1 MGKIMK
7 KSGTKAATLSGGDAS
22 IPMKEANMCQAQSIA
37 ASLNP
42 SGYVTIGRKNA
53 GENMSERQAADR
65 AQARVSSSG
74 FPLEW
79 VRRSR
84 EGDSQ
89 AMELLYGR
97 FKTSFFGLAYR
108 YTYNAAAA
116 EDILQDVFIKI
127 FLHIH
132 ELDNDEAFV
141 GWAYRIAVNTCLSY
155 LRSHKIVAQ
164 KMVPFDVVEGIA
176 QDKRAPDHERMFDRT
191 MEDALQD
198 LSTKLRSVFV
208 LHDIQGFKHE
218 EVAQILGCSS
228 GTSKSQLFKARM
240 KIRQR
245 LQKKRLV

>member
-1 MGKIMK
+1 M
-7 KSGTKAATLSGGDAS
+7 SF
-22 IPMKEANMCQAQSIA
+22 AQTINA
-37 ASLNP
+37 CLVPA
-42 SGYVTIGRKNA
+42 GCVTIGRK
-53 GENMSERQAADR
+53 MSHAKLNEGQAAPGTR
-65 AQARVSSSG
+65 ERVASAG

-84 EGDSQ
+84 EGDSE

-97 FKTSFFGLAYR
+97 FKSSFFGLAYR

-127 FLHIH
+127 FTHVH

-155 LRSHKIVAQ
+155 LRRHKNIHQ
-164 KMVPFDVVEGIA
+164 KMVPFDSVEGIVQSKA
-176 QDKRAPDHERMFDRT
+176 ALDHERMFDRS
-191 MEDALQD
+191 MEEALQD

-218 EVAQILGCSS
+218 EVAQILGCSV
-228 GTSKSQLFKARM
+228 GTSKSQLFKARL

-245 LQKKRLV
+245 LQRKKLV

>member
-1 MGKIMK
+1 
-7 KSGTKAATLSGGDAS
+7 
-22 IPMKEANMCQAQSIA
+22 
-37 ASLNP
+37 
-42 SGYVTIGRKNA
+42 
-53 GENMSERQAADR
+53 MSHAKMNNKQAAPE
-65 AQARVSSSG
+65 AQERVSPAG

-97 FKTSFFGLAYR
+97 FKSSFFGLAYR
-108 YTYNAAAA
+108 YTYNATAA

-127 FLHIH
+127 YTHIH

-155 LRSHKIVAQ
+155 LRSNKNVQQ
-164 KMVPFDVVEGIA
+164 KMVPFDVVEGFA
-176 QDKRAPDHERMFDRT
+176 QSKAALDHERMFDRT
-191 MEDALQD
+191 MDEALQD
-198 LSTKLRSVFV
+198 LSTKLRSVFI

-218 EVAQILGCSS
+218 EVAQILGCSV

-245 LQKKRLV
+245 LQKKKLV

>member
-1 MGKIMK
+1 MCLAQ
-7 KSGTKAATLSGGDAS
+7 TAT
-22 IPMKEANMCQAQSIA
+22 

-42 SGYVTIGRKNA
+42 SGYVTIGRKI
-53 GENMSERQAADR
+53 GGQNMSADMTEEKE
-65 AQARVSSSG
+65 QDRVSSSG

-97 FKTSFFGLAYR
+97 FKSSFFGLAYR
-108 YTYNAAAA
+108 YTYNATAA

-127 FLHIH
+127 FTHIH
-132 ELDNDEAFV
+132 ELDSDEAFV

-155 LRSHKIVAQ
+155 LRSHKHIVG
-164 KMVPFDVVEGIA
+164 KTVPFDMVEGMA
-176 QDKRAPDHERMFDRT
+176 RDLGAPDHEGMFDRT
-191 MEDALQD
+191 LEEALQD
-198 LSTKLRSVFV
+198 LSMKLRSVFV

-218 EVAQILGCSS
+218 EVAQILGCSV

-245 LQKKRLV
+245 LQKQRLV

>member
-1 MGKIMK
+1 
-7 KSGTKAATLSGGDAS
+7 
-22 IPMKEANMCQAQSIA
+22 
-37 ASLNP
+37 
-42 SGYVTIGRKNA
+42 
-53 GENMSERQAADR
+53 MSEEQTVDKEQNRI
-65 AQARVSSSG
+65 SSSG

-97 FKTSFFGLAYR
+97 FKTSFFGLACR
-108 YTYNAAAA
+108 YTYNATAA
-116 EDILQDVFIKI
+116 EDILQDIFIKI
-127 FLHIH
+127 FTHIH

-155 LRSHKIVAQ
+155 LRSHKNVAR
-164 KMVPFDVVEGIA
+164 KMVPFDVVEGMA
-176 QDKRAPDHERMFDRT
+176 QTKGASDHEKMFDRT
-191 MEDALQD
+191 MEEALQD
-198 LSTKLRSVFV
+198 LSTKLTSVFV

-218 EVAQILGCSS
+218 EIAQIMGCST
-228 GTSKSQLFKARM
+228 GTSKSQLFKARL

>member
-1 MGKIMK
+1 MGA
-7 KSGTKAATLSGGDAS
+7 SS
-22 IPMKEANMCQAQSIA
+22 IPLKEKNMCLTQTIA
-37 ASLNP
+37 ASLIP
-42 SGYVTIGRKNA
+42 SGYDTIGWRIA
-53 GENMSERQAADR
+53 GANMSEEQAVDK
-65 AQARVSSSG
+65 AQDRVSSSN

-116 EDILQDVFIKI
+116 EDILQDIFIKI
-127 FLHIH
+127 FTHIH
-132 ELDNDEAFV
+132 KLDNDEAFV

-155 LRSHKIVAQ
+155 LRSHKHIAQ
-164 KMVPFDVVEGIA
+164 KMVPFDVVEGMA
-176 QDKRAPDHERMFDRT
+176 QDKGPPDHERMFYRT
-191 MEDALQD
+191 MEEALQG
-198 LSTKLRSVFV
+198 LSAKLRSVFV

-218 EVAQILGCSS
+218 EVAQILGCST